1 MSEMYW
7 LNPFYEAPD
16 PEPILR
22 DAFDWQDNGI
32 FVAMKNYAALNEIE
46 IPWGDED
53 PETLDLAYF
62 GNHSGGKFCA
72 PIVKLFLATES
83 LVDENGRINSTG
95 TQKLAAI
102 FLCKYLTNWKHLWDV
117 NEASYNPISNYDI
130 VENRVARKAHSF
142 TENGS
147 RDVDETITHGK
158 SSNELASRFGVNT
171 DSNSP
176 KPVYESTVT
185 DSGTT
190 GTATETTD
198 SRNRVGAGEEE
209 EEFHKSGNIGVT
221 TTQKMIQEE
230 RELWIWNY
238 FDQIFDDLD
247 RELALMF
254 HDSCRV

>member
-7 LNPFYEAPD
+7 LNPFYDAPD

-22 DAFDWQDNGI
+22 DAFDWQTNGI
-32 FVAMKNYAALNEIE
+32 FVAMKSYATLNQIE

-72 PIVKLFLATES
+72 PIVKLFLSTQS
-83 LVDENGRINSTG
+83 LVDSSGRINSTG

-102 FLCKYLTNWKHLWDV
+102 FFRKYLTNWRHLWDV
-117 NEASYNPISNYDI
+117 NEATYNPISNYDI
-130 VENRVARKAHSF
+130 VENRAMRTAHSSS
-142 TENGS
+142 ENGS
-147 RDVDETITHGK
+147 RNAEETITHGK
-158 SSNELASRFGVNT
+158 STDELESRFGVNT
-171 DSNSP
+171 SADSP
-176 KPVYESTVT
+176 KPAYESVVT
-185 DSGTT
+185 ESGTT
-190 GTATETTD
+190 GTAAEAAD
-198 SRNRVGAGEEE
+198 SRNRVGAREEE